1 MKHILIAIFFISIE
15 LNTIGQVIIGPKGT
29 KITIDSSKWK
39 LQGNDMYNKNIGKIG
54 IGTST
59 PSAQLHT
66 TSDVRF
72 EGIGTNTSNSK
83 ILTSDALGNVTTR
96 NFSNFLSSNII
107 TNAMLAQVSS
117 PTFKGRISAGNGN
130 VEDLSPAQATAILDT
145 FSSNLKGLVP
155 ASGGGTTTYLRA
167 DGVFASPPGNGN
179 RRYVILSSD
188 VINNNA
194 AANTLQDVTGLSFNV
209 TAGVTYRFYAMI
221 PYTSQQTNNG
231 SRWTI
236 NTPSTTFI
244 GYVSRCVD
252 NPEFINYCDAANL
265 PLGCSNLSK
274 LTGNIAIIQ
283 GVVTPSVNGIVQVKF
298 ASATSGKSITAKAGA
313 TLEYW

>member
-1 MKHILIAIFFISIE
+1 MKKFLIALVLFSIE
-15 LNTIGQVIIGPKGT
+15 CNVVGQVIIGPKGT
-29 KITIDSSKWK
+29 KFTIDSSKWK

-54 IGTST
+54 VGTST

-72 EGIGTNTSNSK
+72 EGIGTNTSNTK
-83 ILTSDALGNVTTR
+83 ILTSDASGNITTR
-96 NFSNFLSSNII
+96 TFLNFLSTNTIS
-107 TNAMLAQVSS
+107 NAMLSQVSS

-130 VEDLSPAQATAILDT
+130 VEDLSAAQATSMLNAFT
-145 FSSNLKGLVP
+145 PSSQGVVP
-155 ASGGGTTTYLRA
+155 ASGGGTVNYLRA
-167 DGVFASPPGNGN
+167 DGVFASPPGNGD

-194 AANTLQDVTGLSFNV
+194 VANTLQNVTGLSFNV
-209 TAGVTYRFYAMI
+209 SAGVTYRFYAII

-236 NTPSTTFI
+236 NAPSTTFI
-244 GYVSRCVD
+244 GYVSRYVD
-252 NPEFINYCDAANL
+252 NPESINYCDAVNL
-265 PLGCSNLSK
+265 PSLCSNNSK
-274 LTGNIAIIQ
+274 LTGNIAVIQ
-283 GVVTPSVNGIVQVKF
+283 GVIIPSANGVVQIQF
-298 ASATSGKSITAKAGA
+298 ASQIANKSITAKAGA

>member
-1 MKHILIAIFFISIE
+1 MKHILIIIFLVSTE
-15 LNTIGQVIIGPKGT
+15 LNTFGQVMIGPKGT
-29 KITIDSSKWK
+29 KVTLDSSKWK
-39 LQGNDMYNKNIGKIG
+39 LQGNDIYNKNIGRVG
-54 IGTST
+54 IGTAT

-72 EGIGTNTSNSK
+72 EGIGTNTSNTK
-83 ILTSDALGNVTTR
+83 ILTSDASGNITTR
-96 NFSNFLSSNII
+96 TFLNFLSTNTIS
-107 TNAMLAQVSS
+107 NAMLSQVSS
-117 PTFKGRISAGNGN
+117 PTFKGRVSAGNGN

-145 FSSNLKGLVP
+145 FTSNLKGLVP
-155 ASGGGTTTYLRA
+155 ASGGGTANYLRA
-167 DGVFASPPGNGN
+167 DGVFAAPPGNGN

-188 VINNNA
+188 VTNNNA
-194 AANTLQDVTGLSFNV
+194 VQNTLQDVTGLSFNV
-209 TAGVTYRFYAMI
+209 LAGVTYRFYAMI

-236 NTPSTTFI
+236 NAPTTTFI

-265 PLGCSNLSK
+265 PFGCSNNSK

-283 GVVTPSVNGIVQVKF
+283 GVVTPSVNGVVQVRF

>member
-1 MKHILIAIFFISIE
+1 MKKFLIALVLFSIE
-15 LNTIGQVIIGPKGT
+15 CNVIGQVIIGPKGT
-29 KITIDSSKWK
+29 KFTIDSSKWK
-39 LQGNDMYNKNIGKIG
+39 LQGSDMYNKNIGKIG

-96 NFSNFLSSNII
+96 TFSNFLSSNII
-107 TNAMLAQVSS
+107 TNAMLAQISS
-117 PTFKGRISAGNGN
+117 PSFKGRISAGNGN

-155 ASGGGTTTYLRA
+155 ASGGGTSNYLRA

-179 RRYVILSSD
+179 RRYIVLSSD

-194 AANTLQDVTGLSFNV
+194 TANTLQDVTGLSFNV
-209 TAGVTYRFYAMI
+209 IAGVTYRFYAII

-236 NTPSTTFI
+236 YAPATTFI

-252 NPEFINYCDAANL
+252 NPEFINYCDAINL
-265 PLGCSNLSK
+265 PLTCSNNSK
-274 LTGNIAIIQ
+274 LSGNIAVIQ
-283 GVVTPSVNGIVQVKF
+283 GVIIPSANGIVQIKF
-298 ASATSGKSITAKAGA
+298 ASGSSGKSITAKAGA